1 MVKYYIKII
10 VEGDEEEIFFEI
22 VKKEGVSEKIWLDIE
37 NANGSGKIADLFLSA
52 LREDIYDCVI
62 CVYDVDYS
70 ANDVKSAYC
79 KIRNQLNSLF
89 GDEEITE
96 RVSFCTNPNI
106 MQIFLLAADSLDK
119 VSLLTTSK
127 KTNSSLI
134 HYYWPEIA
142 SGKTDSLGRKI
153 KNDYSAKKWQL
164 EIIKYS
170 ILNQEYPYSRLLENA
185 KQLSTDYKNQEKPG
199 SNLLDLL
206 LALKN
211 GDINFFNEI
220 KKFLDN
226 I

>member
-1 MVKYYIKII
+1 
-10 VEGDEEEIFFEI
+10 
-22 VKKEGVSEKIWLDIE
+22 
-37 NANGSGKIADLFLSA
+37 
-52 LREDIYDCVI
+52 
-62 CVYDVDYS
+62 
-70 ANDVKSAYC
+70 
-79 KIRNQLNSLF
+79 
-89 GDEEITE
+89 
-96 RVSFCTNPNI
+96 

-153 KNDYSAKKWQL
+153 KSNYSAKNWQL

-170 ILNQEYPYSRLLENA
+170 ILNHEYPYSRLLENA

-206 LALKN
+206 LALKS

-220 KKFLDN
+220 KNFLDN